1 MTDLV
6 SEYGIRKQEALLCD
20 VVRKL
25 RGTNKCPK
33 FILKMSKKRYGWN
46 DNLGRYWNERYNN
59 VKVGRYTYGY
69 EYLNSK
75 YLVSIGSFCSI
86 ASGQIIVPNDHRL
99 DWVTTSPI
107 ASLKEFS
114 FADVDYMKNY
124 CPDEKRNILIG
135 NDVWIGANCI
145 VFEGVTINDGAVIAA
160 GSIVRKDVPP
170 YAVIGSVDKIIKY
183 RFSDEIIEKLL
194 KIKWWNWEEEKIR
207 KNIKFLQN
215 IDEFVEAFDKE

>member
-1 MTDLV
+1 MQSLMR
-6 SEYGIRKQEALLCD
+6 EYDITMKEVLLC
-20 VVRKL
+20 
-25 RGTNKCPK
+25 K
-33 FILKMSKKRYGWN
+33 FIRFIMKKSKAEKFIKKLSWKKYGWK
-46 DNLGRYWNERYNN
+46 DNLGRYWEEKYNHIR
-59 VKVGRYTYGY
+59 VGKYSYGY
-69 EYLNSK
+69 EHLRSK
-75 YLVSIGSFCSI
+75 YLVSVGRYTSI
-86 ASGQIIVPNDHRL
+86 AIGQTVVPNDHRL

-124 CPDEKRNILIG
+124 CPDEKRKILIG

-145 VFEGVTINDGAVIAA
+145 IFEGVTINDGAVIAA

-170 YAVIGSVDKIIKY
+170 YAVIGGVDKIIKY